1 MMIHGSGT
9 ENPPPEPGRPS
20 PQDAAADGTPP
31 PTGPARI
38 GADLRACLGP
48 LVRRLRQVRPDGELT
63 LSQTSALVRLDRD
76 GPATSGELAAREDI
90 RPQSMGAIVAGLRER
105 GLVAGAPDP
114 ADGRRIVVS
123 LTPAG
128 TEGLLGARRERA
140 RRLTHAI
147 AEELTPA
154 EQEQLAAAIPLLER
168 ITRRV

>member
-1 MMIHGSGT
+1 MTIDGGRT
-9 ENPPPEPGRPS
+9 EHAPPEREPGPGPDRP
-20 PQDAAADGTPP
+20 PGDRTPDAGT
-31 PTGPARI
+31 ARL

-63 LSQTSALVRLDRD
+63 LSQTSALVRLDRE
-76 GPATSGELAAREDI
+76 GPATSAELAAREGI
-90 RPQSMGAIVAGLRER
+90 RPQSMGAIVAVLRER

-128 TEGLLGARRERA
+128 LEGLLGARRERA

-147 AEELTPA
+147 AEELTAA